1 MIKFLTFLLFSLPI
15 FSTSHIDLLRKDFE
29 KLQQEAIDKQN
40 LLDSAT
46 IKLENLKSFQ
56 DHTQNQYQDTQK
68 KSLDMLAQLYILSQL
83 PLAIIMTSGDN
94 SLEHLLALTT
104 LKANLEYIQTQKLPL
119 KLSTSQIQE
128 TLTGAHQEVIEIE
141 NQMNILKQNI
151 LSLEREIK
159 KENSMSQALDH
170 NISLSLE
177 KGVLKRPVHGK
188 IIPSDSKKYTKGIR
202 FEVKSGEVVKSPIE
216 GKVIFCGQFQSFGSL
231 LIIEVST
238 RMNLVLAGMSE
249 ILVNLNQKIH
259 PGEKVGI
266 MPKSNLPTFLYLEI
280 RQDGQATLPD
290 IKFLD

>member
-1 MIKFLTFLLFSLPI
+1 MLFSLPI